1 LRYNLIHLLVPFLGK
16 AGTLGRERKHLGGLH
31 DVRQKVVCVVEGLVV
46 FKFRG
51 VKTINMCLLSKKK
64 KREWGDDDLGSQ

>member
-16 AGTLGRERKHLGGLH
+16 AGTLGRERKHLG
-31 DVRQKVVCVVEGLVV
+31 VCMMRQKVVCVVEGLVV

-64 KREWGDDDLGSQ
+64 KGKGGDDDLGSQ